1 MKKTIILIPILFV
14 LGFSLLSAQQ
24 KTGAFVGISPVHTGE
39 FAVAE
44 SAETVVSCNAGYT
57 CDDLFPASTETESI
71 TSGLGL
77 KAGYNFPNWRVSYNH
92 YTWKIGGDYGR
103 ADAQIINDIVKVDY
117 VFNSGFYL
125 GVGLGN
131 GTLKLRNDFSESGSA
146 FAYNLGYDYN
156 IDDSFQVG
164 IAYLVSG
171 FGFTNTYSYAS
182 GNYRQDI
189 GIGIAT
195 LFLDLT
201 YRF

>member
-14 LGFSLLSAQQ
+14 LVFSLLSAQQ
-24 KTGAFVGISPVHTGE
+24 KTGAFVGISPVHTGK
-39 FAVAE
+39 FAVAL
-44 SAETVVSCNAGYT
+44 SAETVSCNAGYT

-171 FGFTNTYSYAS
+171 FGFTDTYSYAS

>member
-14 LGFSLLSAQQ
+14 LVFSLLSAQQ
-24 KTGAFVGISPVHTGE
+24 KTGAFVGISPVHTGK
-39 FAVAE
+39 FAVAL
-44 SAETVVSCNAGYT
+44 SAETVSCNAGYT

-131 GTLKLRNDFSESGSA
+131 GTVKTNDISESGSA

-171 FGFTNTYSYAS
+171 FGFTDTYSYAS

-195 LFLDLT
+195 LFLV
-201 YRF
+201 

>member
-1 MKKTIILIPILFV
+1 M
-14 LGFSLLSAQQ
+14 
-24 KTGAFVGISPVHTGE
+24 
-39 FAVAE
+39 
-44 SAETVVSCNAGYT
+44 
-57 CDDLFPASTETESI
+57 
-71 TSGLGL
+71 
-77 KAGYNFPNWRVSYNH
+77 SYNH
-92 YTWKIGGDYGR
+92 YTWKIGGDYER
-103 ADAQIINDIVKVDY
+103 SDLQIINDIVKVDY
-117 VFNSGFYL
+117 VFNFGFYL

-131 GTLKLRNDFSESGSA
+131 GTAKTNYISESGSA

-171 FGFTNTYSYAS
+171 FGFTNTYTDRS

>member
-14 LGFSLLSAQQ
+14 LVFSLLSAQQ

-39 FAVAE
+39 FAVAV

-57 CDDLFPASTETESI
+57 CDNLSPASTGTESI

-92 YTWKIGGDYGR
+92 YTWKIGGDYER
-103 ADAQIINDIVKVDY
+103 SDLQIINDIVKVDY

-131 GTLKLRNDFSESGSA
+131 GTAKTNYISESGSA

-171 FGFTNTYSYAS
+171 FGFTNTYTDRS